1 VDGLDGGVLR
11 GRSISVGPQRRRL
24 PRAAWYGRGRHDGV
38 RHGRGGIPCG
48 RGRGRGR
55 GLLRRPVAAVEIGG
69 VYRVVGNMGRLGG
82 KAMQICG
89 RVRVAGWWDGRAR
102 AGVVE
107 GGGGYVVERVDVVLL
122 LLVWV
127 RREGREG
134 RLRVEGGG
142 VLEVVEA
149 VEAVEERAAGARN
162 RRLVSET
169 AMVHGVVVLLVPP
182 PITLS
187 LSGRSPVGLAAAAV
201 HTPQAS
207 GANRI
212 CGFPKIIDVPCGQL
226 GGVHGWRVGRRGRS
240 TLMRWQARGLA
251 GLGCRGNGGQP
262 ARAWEQPGRRNKL
275 EPPLQSQGT
284 APLHQH
290 CWAAGPGSTQTRQAP
305 SSHSN
310 PSGR

>member
-1 VDGLDGGVLR
+1 
-11 GRSISVGPQRRRL
+11 
-24 PRAAWYGRGRHDGV
+24 
-38 RHGRGGIPCG
+38 
-48 RGRGRGR
+48 
-55 GLLRRPVAAVEIGG
+55 
-69 VYRVVGNMGRLGG
+69 
-82 KAMQICG
+82 MQICG

-134 RLRVEGGG
+134 RLMVEGGG

-187 LSGRSPVGLAAAAV
+187 LCGRSPVGLAAATV

-212 CGFPKIIDVPCGQL
+212 CGFPEIIDVPCGQL
-226 GGVHGWRVGRRGRS
+226 GGVSTGGGWDVGAGRR
-240 TLMRWQARGLA
+240 
-251 GLGCRGNGGQP
+251 
-262 ARAWEQPGRRNKL
+262 
-275 EPPLQSQGT
+275 
-284 APLHQH
+284 
-290 CWAAGPGSTQTRQAP
+290 
-305 SSHSN
+305 
-310 PSGR
+310 

>member
-1 VDGLDGGVLR
+1 MGGS
-11 GRSISVGPQRRRL
+11 RSE
-24 PRAAWYGRGRHDGV
+24 AT
-38 RHGRGGIPCG
+38 
-48 RGRGRGR
+48 
-55 GLLRRPVAAVEIGG
+55 
-69 VYRVVGNMGRLGG
+69 GG

-89 RVRVAGWWDGRAR
+89 GVRVAWWWDRRAR

-107 GGGGYVVERVDVVLL
+107 GGGYVVERVDVVLL
-122 LLVWV
+122 LLRQV

-134 RLRVEGGG
+134 RLMVEGGG
-142 VLEVVEA
+142 VLE
-149 VEAVEERAAGARN
+149 AVEERAGSRN

-182 PITLS
+182 PITRS
-187 LSGRSPVGLAAAAV
+187 LCGRSPVGLAAATV

-212 CGFPKIIDVPCGQL
+212 CGFPEIIDVPCGQL
-226 GGVHGWRVGRRGRS
+226 GGVHGGGGWDVGGRS

-251 GLGCRGNGGQP
+251 GLGLQRQRGAACESLGT
-262 ARAWEQPGRRNKL
+262 AWEKKQVGASAPISRHCT
-275 EPPLQSQGT
+275 T
-284 APLHQH
+284 ASALLGCRPRIH
-290 CWAAGPGSTQTRQAP
+290 SERQAA

>member
-1 VDGLDGGVLR
+1 
-11 GRSISVGPQRRRL
+11 
-24 PRAAWYGRGRHDGV
+24 
-38 RHGRGGIPCG
+38 
-48 RGRGRGR
+48 
-55 GLLRRPVAAVEIGG
+55 
-69 VYRVVGNMGRLGG
+69 
-82 KAMQICG
+82 MQICG

-122 LLVWV
+122 LLVRV

-134 RLRVEGGG
+134 RLMVEGGG

-284 APLHQH
+284 CTTTASALLGCRPRIH
-290 CWAAGPGSTQTRQAP
+290 PDPP
-305 SSHSN
+305 SILLSFE
-310 PSGR
+310 P